1 MNDEHIEKKEESL
14 ENLDALFSL
23 LAKIDDK
30 KDMEKLFLDLCTYK
44 EVEQMATR
52 LKSAKLLKGGYTYNK
67 VIEEVDISSATLARV
82 SRCVSHGSGG
92 YNVVLDKYDSDKK

>member
-1 MNDEHIEKKEESL
+1 MQE
-14 ENLDALFSL
+14 
-23 LAKIDDK
+23 
-30 KDMEKLFLDLCTYK
+30 LFLDLCTYK

-52 LKSAKLLKGGYTYNK
+52 LKCAKLLKSGYTYNK

-92 YNVVLDKYDSDKK
+92 YNVVLDKYDSEN

>member
-1 MNDEHIEKKEESL
+1 MKDERKTTKEEA
-14 ENLDALFSL
+14 EQNLDALFTL
-23 LAKIDDK
+23 LAKIGDK
-30 KDMEKLFLDLCTYK
+30 KDMQELFLDLCTYK

-52 LKSAKLLKGGYTYNK
+52 LKCAKLLKSGYTYNK

-92 YNVVLDKYDSDKK
+92 YNVVLDKYNSEN